1 MAPDTAHLDSI
12 SMLAGDC
19 TVRFEGAED
28 REERGAVLLIE
39 KPDGTVLV
47 HDREGYR
54 PVAWLTRADAVSW
67 SPDGPTVEATT
78 DEQRLT
84 VTCHEEHAHGR
95 YPVSA
100 AGREVGWCPDCG
112 GSLLRERGAVSC
124 LGCSLRH
131 SIPRDATVLEARCG
145 TCSLPRMRVERG
157 EAFEVCVDRACES
170 LDAAVRERFDR
181 LFDCP
186 ACGGDLLV
194 LRRGGL
200 ILGCE
205 NYPDCETGFSLPAG
219 TIEGSCDCGL
229 PAFDT
234 GGGRRCLDAGCSVL
248 DHAPVEG

>member
-1 MAPDTAHLDSI
+1 MDPDTAHLDTT

-19 TVRFEGAED
+19 TVRFEGPED
-28 REERGAVLLIE
+28 HEERGAVLLIE

-54 PVAWLTRADAVSW
+54 PVAWLTRADSVSW
-67 SPDGPTVEATT
+67 SADGPTVEAES
-78 DEQRLT
+78 DGQRLT
-84 VTCHEEHAHGR
+84 VTCHEEYAHGR
-95 YPVSA
+95 YPVST

-112 GSLLRERGAVSC
+112 GPLLRERGAVAC
-124 LGCSLRH
+124 LGCSIRH
-131 SIPRDATVLEARCG
+131 SVPRDATVVDARCG
-145 TCSLPRMRVERG
+145 TCSLPRMYAERG
-157 EAFEVCVDRACES
+157 EAFEVCIDRACES

-205 NYPDCETGFSLPAG
+205 NYPGCETGFSMPAG
-219 TIEGSCDCGL
+219 TVDGTCDCGL
-229 PAFDT
+229 PVFET
-234 GGGRRCLDAGCSVL
+234 GDGRRCLDATCSASVPP
-248 DHAPVEG
+248 DGD